1 MKLLEH
7 NKIVTLGKGLLP
19 FEIVDYTVM
28 NFFEMKLLGNHVSV
42 N

>member
-7 NKIVTLGKGLLP
+7 NKIITLGKGLLP

-28 NFFEMKLLGNHVSV
+28 NFFEMKLFGNHVSV